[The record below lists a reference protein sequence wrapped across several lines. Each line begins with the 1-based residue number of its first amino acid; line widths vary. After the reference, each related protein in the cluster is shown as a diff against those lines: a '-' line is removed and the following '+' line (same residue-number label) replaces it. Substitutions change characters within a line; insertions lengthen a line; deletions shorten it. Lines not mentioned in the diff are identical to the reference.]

1 MVERY
6 SSAKNR
12 EKTFKIKVSKIKADN
27 VPVVGWRAGR
37 FLVDV
42 KVNDS
47 TAKSDI
53 ATADSGSVSWDE
65 EFHFDASDT
74 SIITLTLLATHRV
87 RAVTI
92 VGWSEE
98 GVTGSLWSSTSNERR
113 LRNDTGT
120 LRTNIHF
127 NMELLPQD
135 EPCADKRQAASNARA
150 RSAAHDLMTAM
161 GITMGSGLGPAHP
174 PGAETHARYAPG
186 VDEMHT
192 SILPAAKILGLE
204 PIDSVSEIW
213 DHLIEH
219 VELFTKVVNRFS
231 EIHPYAKFACSILTM
246 AQKVAMAQNDFDDR
260 FRELIKLTSEVYCL
274 LNDLKLAAL
283 ERHRQTIKLL
293 TLQTAEC
300 AYFIRDY
307 TKQKSFII
315 RAATHSIS
323 GAAMEGKISQYEKKF
338 QELKVAF
345 RDGAALHTEITVLR
359 IAEQVD
365 RIMTA
370 GELDDLPYA
379 PGARF
384 DLGKQCLSG
393 TREGLLDKIFDWVNN
408 GDVAT
413 PRVLVLTAGAG
424 SGKSAVAHTVSRR
437 FNELQRLGSSFFF
450 ISDDRDRRPDT
461 LFSTITR
468 DMADLDPEWK
478 EALKQ
483 VIGLRAVRKTSS
495 VLEQFQEFILKP
507 ASRPPLYFGP
517 VVIVIDALDAS
528 GDLSARQALLS
539 LLSSRT
545 KELPSNFRIL
555 LTTRP
560 ESDICDAFSK
570 CKDVVMWDLE
580 DELSSLNDITAF
592 FTSELSGVTGWTD
605 RICHKLTAKSEGDFG
620 WGVAACGFIKALGA
634 SQTPAERMS
643 DLLSRPKAS
652 LFNEADYSNTESETA
667 FASFREKLHLPH
679 FGTSWHDEPNGHGH
693 ASMMF
698 SRILHPHQDFQ
709 PAFPVPTFYSNG
721 HEATE
726 REEKYAGVHGP
737 Y

>member
-1 MVERY
+1 MVERH
-6 SSAKNR
+6 SSTKNP
-12 EKTFKIKVSKIKADN
+12 EKTAQDQGLQADN
-27 VPVVGWRAGR
+27 VPVVGWRTGR

-53 ATADSGSVSWDE
+53 AVADSGSVSWGE

-113 LRNDTGT
+113 LRNETGT
-120 LRTNIHF
+120 LKTNIRF
-127 NMELLPQD
+127 NMDLLPHGA
-135 EPCADKRQAASNARA
+135 PSADKRQAASNARA
-150 RSAAHDLMTAM
+150 RSAAHDLMTGM
-161 GITMGSGLGPAHP
+161 GITMVACLSPAHP

-192 SILPAAKILGLE
+192 SILPAAEILGLE
-204 PIDSVSEIW
+204 PIDSVSKIW
-213 DHLIEH
+213 DDLIKH
-219 VELFTKVVNRFS
+219 VDLFTRVVNRFS
-231 EIHPYAKFACSILTM
+231 EILPYAKFACSVLTM
-246 AQKVAMAQNDFDDR
+246 AQKVVIAQRDRDDR
-260 FRELIKLTSEVYCL
+260 FRELIKLTSEG
-274 LNDLKLAAL
+274 
-283 ERHRQTIKLL
+283 HRPTIKLM

-323 GAAMEGKISQYEKKF
+323 
-338 QELKVAF
+338 ELKVAF

-359 IAEQVD
+359 IAEKVD
-365 RIMTA
+365 GIVTA

-393 TREGLLDKIFDWVNN
+393 TREGLLDKIFDWVNS

-437 FNELQRLGSSFFF
+437 FNELQRP
-450 ISDDRDRRPDT
+450 R
-461 LFSTITR
+461 TITR
-468 DMADLDPEWK
+468 DMADLDPEWR

-483 VIGLRAVRKTSS
+483 VIGMRAVRKT
-495 VLEQFQEFILKP
+495 
-507 ASRPPLYFGP
+507 AAPPLYFGP

-528 GDLSARQALLS
+528 GDPSARQALLS

-570 CKDVVMWDLE
+570 CEDVALWDLE
-580 DELSSLNDITAF
+580 DELSNLNDIAAF
-592 FTSELSGVTGWTD
+592 FTSELSEVAGWSH
-605 RICHKLTAKSEGDFG
+605 RICRKLTGKSEGDFG
-620 WGVAACGFIKALGA
+620 WGVAACGFIKARGV
-634 SQTPAERMS
+634 SQTPAERIS

-652 LFNEADYSNTESETA
+652 LFNEADYSNTEGETA

-679 FGTSWHDEPNGHGH
+679 FRTSWHDESSGHGH
-693 ASMMF
+693 PSMMF
-698 SRILHPHQDFQ
+698 SRILHPHQDVQ
-709 PAFPVPTFYSNG
+709 PAFPVSTFYSNG

-726 REEKYAGVHGP
+726 REDKYAGVHGP